1 MHHLAFGFG
10 KHLLAPLTLL
20 AIALS
25 PATAFAQNKPSGGMM
40 RHPDVSKSH
49 IVFSY
54 ANDLWIVDRDGG
66 VATPLASPKGREG
79 FPRFSPD
86 GQTIAFTGNYEGN
99 TDVYSISINGGVA
112 ERITYHPSAELVCD
126 WMPDGKS
133 VIYSSNGV
141 AGLGRQP
148 QLFTVSAEKPL
159 PKQMPVPYGSNGT
172 VSEDGNWL
180 AYTPHSRDNRT
191 WKRYRGGMASDVWLF
206 HLKDKTS
213 KRITDFEG
221 TDSLPMWQGDSVYY
235 LSDNGPEARLNIW
248 KYDTKSGARE
258 QVTKFTD
265 FDCKTPAIGPG
276 PDGDGEIVFSNG
288 ADLKLLDLKSGESKT
303 VSVTIPGDRPRLRP
317 QRVDAS
323 DFITAGDIS
332 PKAKRV
338 CVEARG
344 DIWTLPAEKGV
355 ARNLTKTPGV
365 GERTPSWSPDGRWIA
380 YFSDATGE
388 YELYVTQSDG
398 RGETKQ
404 LTDDGK
410 CFRYDPVWS
419 PDSKHIVFTDKTG
432 AIYLHTI
439 DGETKLV
446 DTDPYSDQADVRW
459 SHESSWLTYSIASD
473 EKNPVSTVYV
483 YNVAEGTRHKI
494 SSGFFN
500 SGSPTF
506 DKEGDYLYFYSSRAF
521 NDPEYEDVGNSFI
534 YADTEVILAVPLR
547 KDVELPMM
555 PESDEE
561 EWEDDDEKNSDE
573 EDKEEDSNDESDDDS
588 DDDEKDS
595 DENDDDEDEEN
606 DEDSDEDDDEA
617 DNDDPLSGTWALEL
631 QSEEMPAEQRNAV
644 MEVELAEDGTVTGTV
659 DTPGGEED
667 IKDGKFDKE
676 SGELTFKV
684 ETEQG
689 TIKVSATIKDGKLS
703 GKINMGGQEIEFTGE
718 KSDDEDG
725 EGGKKKKKSD
735 EPFTIDFENIAR
747 RAFQLPIEQG
757 SFGRMDV
764 NHKNQLIYSRV
775 GDGASIKLFDMHDD
789 EDDPEEKTVVSGT
802 GNFAL
807 TPDGKKML
815 VFRKESGYVVS
826 PSAGQ
831 KLDDEIPTDGMKVMI
846 PPRDEWKQ
854 VFTDAWRI
862 QRDFFYDPNMHGVDW
877 KAMREHYAPMIDDCA
892 SRADVG
898 FVIGEMISELN
909 VGHAYYRSGDTAESG
924 DDDSNV
930 GLLGCTFEAADGAYK
945 IGTIFEGAEW
955 DTDARNPLRAV
966 DMEEGD
972 YILAIN
978 DNPLTDDVSPY
989 QAFEGL
995 AGKTTVLTISE
1006 DATLDDEDERVVVKP
1021 MGSDNNLRFRH
1032 WIESRRKMVDEKS
1045 DGKIGY
1051 VYVVNTGVPGQNDLF
1066 RQYYGQMSK
1075 QAIIIDDRWNG
1086 GGQIPTRFIELM
1098 NRPVTN
1104 YWAKRDGRD
1113 WTWPPDAHHGPK
1125 CMLTNGMAGSG
1136 GDMFPALFKQAGLGK
1151 LIGMRTWGGLVGI
1164 SGNPQ
1169 MIDGSGVTAP
1179 TFAFYEKDGTWGI
1192 EGHGVDPDIEVVD
1205 DPAKMV
1211 DGGDPQLE
1219 AAIEHLKEELK
1230 TKGYKKPARPKYP
1243 DRSKF
1248 GLAPEDR

>member
-1 MHHLAFGFG
+1 MHHLAFGRR
-10 KHLLAPLTLL
+10 LLALLTLL
-20 AIALS
+20 AIAQFPI
-25 PATAFAQNKPSGGMM
+25 PALGQNRPSGGMM
-40 RHPDVSKSH
+40 RYPDVSKSH

-54 ANDLWIVDRDGG
+54 ANDLWMVDRDGG
-66 VATPLASPKGREG
+66 VATPLASPQGREIN
-79 FPRFSPD
+79 PRFSPD
-86 GQTIAFTGNYEGN
+86 GKTIAFTGNYEGN
-99 TDVYSISINGGVA
+99 TDVYTIPVSGGVA
-112 ERITYHPSAELVCD
+112 ERITWHPSAELVCD

-133 VIYSSNGV
+133 LLYSSNGI
-141 AGLGRQP
+141 AGLGRQS
-148 QLFTVSAEKPL
+148 QLFTVSADKPL
-159 PKQMPVPYGSNGT
+159 PEKMPVPYGSNGT
-172 VSEDGNWL
+172 VSDDGNWL
-180 AYTPHSRDNRT
+180 AYTPHSRDTRT

-213 KRITDFEG
+213 KQITDFEG
-221 TDSLPMWQGDSVYY
+221 TDSLPMWQGESVYY
-235 LSDNGPEARLNIW
+235 LSDDGPESRLNIW
-248 KYDTKSGARE
+248 KYDTKSEERE
-258 QVTKFTD
+258 QVTKFAD

-303 VSVTIPGDRPRLRP
+303 VSVTIPGDRPKLRA
-317 QRVDAS
+317 QRIDAS
-323 DFITAGDIS
+323 EFITSGDIS

-338 CVEARG
+338 CVQARG

-365 GERTPSWSPDGRWIA
+365 AERTPSWSPDGRWIA
-380 YFSDATGE
+380 YFSDKTGE
-388 YELYVTQSDG
+388 YELFVTQSDG

-404 LTDDGK
+404 LTKDGK

-419 PDSKHIVFTDKTG
+419 PDSKHIVYTDKTG

-473 EKNPVSTVYV
+473 EKNPVSTVYI
-483 YNVAEGTRHKI
+483 YNVAEGTRHKVT
-494 SSGFFN
+494 SGFFN
-500 SGSPTF
+500 SASPTF
-506 DKEGDYLYFYSSRAF
+506 DKEGDFLYFYSARAF
-521 NDPEYEDVGNSFI
+521 TDPDYEDVGNSFI

-561 EWEDDDEKNSDE
+561 EWDDEKDGDDSDDDEEKDEDSDD
-573 EDKEEDSNDESDDDS
+573 EDKE

-595 DENDDDEDEEN
+595 DDDED
-606 DEDSDEDDDEA
+606 DSDDEDDADDEDA
-617 DNDDPLSGTWALEL
+617 DDDPLSGTWALEL
-631 QSEEMPAEQRNAV
+631 QAKEMPAEQRNAV
-644 MEVELAEDGTVTGTV
+644 MEVELADDGTVTGTV

-667 IKDGKFDKE
+667 INDGKFDKE
-676 SGELTFKV
+676 SGELTFNVK
-684 ETEQG
+684 TDQG
-689 TIKVSATIKDGKLS
+689 TIKATATIEDGKIT
-703 GKINMGGQEIEFTGE
+703 GVINMGGQEIKFTGE
-718 KSDDEDG
+718 KSDDEDDKNG
-725 EGGKKKKKSD
+725 KKKKKKSD
-735 EPFTIDFENIAR
+735 KPFTIDFENIAR
-747 RAFQLPIEQG
+747 RVFQLPIEKG
-757 SFGRMDV
+757 SFGKLDV

-775 GDGASIKLFDMHDD
+775 GDGASIKLFDMHDEED
-789 EDDPEEKTVVSGT
+789 EPEEKTVASGT
-802 GNFAL
+802 GNFEL
-807 TPDGKKML
+807 TDDGKKML
-815 VFRKESGYVVS
+815 VFRKESAYIVS

-831 KLDDEIPTDGMKVMI
+831 KLDDEVPTDGMKVMI
-846 PPRDEWKQ
+846 PPREEWKQ

-862 QRDFFYDPNMHGVDW
+862 QRDYFYDPNMHGVDW

-892 SRADVG
+892 SRSDVG
-898 FVIGEMISELN
+898 FVIGEMISEIN
-909 VGHAYYRSGDTAESG
+909 VGHAYYRSGGTSESAS
-924 DDDSNV
+924 DDSNV
-930 GLLGCTFEAADGAYK
+930 GLLGCTFESADGAYK

-955 DTDARNPLRAV
+955 DTDARNPLRSADV
-966 DMEEGD
+966 KEGD

-978 DNPLTDDVSPY
+978 DNPLTDDQSPY
-989 QAFEGL
+989 EAFEGL

-1006 DATLDDEDERVVVKP
+1006 DATIDDEDERVVVKL
-1021 MGSDNNLRFRH
+1021 MKSDNNLRFRH
-1032 WIESRRKMVDEKS
+1032 WIESRRKIVEEKS

-1051 VYVVNTGVPGQNDLF
+1051 IYVVNTGVPGQNDLF

-1075 QAIIIDDRWNG
+1075 QALIIDDRWNG

-1192 EGHGVDPDIEVVD
+1192 EGHGVDPDIEIID
-1205 DPAKMV
+1205 DPAKMT

-1219 AAIEHLKEELK
+1219 AAIDHLQEELK
-1230 TKGYKKPARPKYP
+1230 SKAYKKPARPTYP
-1243 DRSKF
+1243 NRSKF
-1248 GLAPEDR
+1248 GLAPKDK